1 MEMESVL
8 ITLVLGAVV
17 GWLAGLI
24 VRGGGYGLIVNTI
37 VGILGAFV
45 GKYIFAELGITVG
58 SGMAATLVSATAG
71 AVVLVVIISL
81 IRKLAN

>member
-8 ITLVLGAVV
+8 ITLVLGAIV
-17 GWLAGLI
+17 GWVAGLI

-45 GKYIFAELGITVG
+45 GSYLFAEFGIVVG
-58 SGMAATLVSATAG
+58 SGMVASLVSATVG

-81 IRKLAN
+81 MRKLAN

>member
-8 ITLVLGAVV
+8 ITLALGAVV

-45 GKYIFAELGITVG
+45 GNYIFAELGITVG

-71 AVVLVVIISL
+71 AVVLVVVISL

>member
-45 GKYIFAELGITVG
+45 GKYIFAELGIAVG

>member
-8 ITLVLGAVV
+8 ITLVLGAIV
-17 GWLAGLI
+17 GWVAGLI

-37 VGILGAFV
+37 VGILGAFF
-45 GKYIFAELGITVG
+45 GSYLFAEFGIVVG
-58 SGMAATLVSATAG
+58 SGMVASLVSATVG